1 MYARYARKYT
11 YMNKYTYLEKFTN
24 LEKYTYLIVMGR
36 LEKLVFRV
44 VTHIGL
50 LGHPVEAENE

>member
-36 LEKLVFRV
+36 LEKLVF
-44 VTHIGL
+44 
-50 LGHPVEAENE
+50 